1 MTRSMGWEREVNSAA
16 RLLSLWAT
24 LDPSL
29 GLVHGALMALM
40 ALDFEGVK
48 VLGFGKRGE
57 LKEEDERVNRVV
69 GESIFII
76 QK

>member
-1 MTRSMGWEREVNSAA
+1 
-16 RLLSLWAT
+16 
-24 LDPSL
+24 
-29 GLVHGALMALM
+29 VHGALMALM